1 MPLLEAHRLVK
12 SFGRRTV
19 VQGADIRLESGTIV
33 GFLGRNGAGKTTI
46 FQMIVGLLKP
56 DAGSIRLDGR
66 DITRWPTGRRAAA
79 GVTYLPQESSIFLRT
94 TAAGNL
100 KLALEL
106 LPYPRRE
113 RAGTVRSLLEE
124 FGLAGL
130 ADQPAH
136 SLSGGERRRLEI
148 ARALTLRPKFVLLDE
163 PFTGIDPITILEIQ
177 RILLR
182 LKERGIGILISDHNV
197 RDTFK
202 IADRALIID
211 HGEILVQGAPAAV
224 AAAPL
229 AREEVLGPEFEFGGE
244 RAGQDLGE
252 AMRSPSVSPRKKRNR
267 KK

>member
-1 MPLLEAHRLVK
+1 MPLLEAKRLVK
-12 SFGRRTV
+12 AFGRRTV
-19 VQGADIRLESGTIV
+19 VKGADIRLESGTIV

-46 FQMIVGLLKP
+46 FQMIVGLLRP
-56 DAGSIRLDGR
+56 DAGSIELDGR
-66 DITRWPTGRRAAA
+66 AITRWPTGKRAAA
-79 GVTYLPQESSIFLRT
+79 GVTYLPQESSVFLKT
-94 TAAGNL
+94 TTAGNL

-106 LPYPRRE
+106 LPFKRSERRATA
-113 RAGTVRSLLEE
+113 RALLEE
-124 FGLAGL
+124 FGLADL
-130 ADQPAH
+130 AGQSAH

-163 PFTGIDPITILEIQ
+163 PFTGIDPLTILEIQ
-177 RILLR
+177 HILLR

-211 HGEILVQGAPAAV
+211 RGEILVEGAPAAV
-224 AAAPL
+224 AADPL
-229 AREEVLGPEFEFGGE
+229 ARERFLGTEFTFGGE
-244 RAGQDLGE
+244 RAGQGLRE